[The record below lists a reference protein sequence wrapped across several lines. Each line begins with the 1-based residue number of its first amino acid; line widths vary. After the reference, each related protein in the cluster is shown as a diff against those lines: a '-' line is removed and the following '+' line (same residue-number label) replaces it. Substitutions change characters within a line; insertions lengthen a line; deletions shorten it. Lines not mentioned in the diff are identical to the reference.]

1 MIFCTII
8 QMPKSSYHYC
18 KIKAL
23 PHLWILFT
31 SMYIIFSKTTSTENI
46 IKYDT
51 NSRTCI
57 RLRKLHIHRSS
68 YCHALQA
75 YSAIT
80 HWNILL
86 FVGYL
91 YDVQNKQFLW
101 QIHWNNTTI
110 TSFIHM
116 IEGDLHICTRM
127 WSGPSDCV
135 RICRN
140 NLYFNCNVL
149 VCLINFLI
157 IFTVFTFDEIA
168 YL

>member
-31 SMYIIFSKTTSTENI
+31 SMYILFSKTTSTENI

-86 FVGYL
+86 LSSRYL
-91 YDVQNKQFLW
+91 LAICMLLKNQFLW
-101 QIHWNNTTI
+101 QIHWNDTTI

-116 IEGDLHICTRM
+116 IEGNLHICRRM

-135 RICRN
+135 S
-140 NLYFNCNVL
+140 
-149 VCLINFLI
+149 I
-157 IFTVFTFDEIA
+157 IM
-168 YL
+168 

>member
-1 MIFCTII
+1 MIFCTRI

-18 KIKAL
+18 KINAL

-80 HWNILL
+80 FWNILL
-86 FVGYL
+86 FSSRYLLAICMMFKINSFCGRFIGIIQQLRHVYTWWKEISTSVHVCDLNQVTVSAYVETIYTFIVMYL
-91 YDVQNKQFLW
+91 YV
-101 QIHWNNTTI
+101 
-110 TSFIHM
+110 
-116 IEGDLHICTRM
+116 
-127 WSGPSDCV
+127 
-135 RICRN
+135 
-140 NLYFNCNVL
+140 
-149 VCLINFLI
+149 
-157 IFTVFTFDEIA
+157 
-168 YL
+168 